1 MKTKKE
7 TQNLIKEI
15 KESMKHLGTLKQ
27 YKFEIIKN
35 EYKIIKNEYSYDILI
50 TNPKFKIFYSVI
62 FEKLNKIGL
71 IFYVE
76 NNEILIYNSTFLRGE
91 TE

>member
-7 TQNLIKEI
+7 AQNLIKEI

-35 EYKIIKNEYSYDILI
+35 GYGIKNEYSYDIQI
-50 TNPKFKIFYSVI
+50 TNPKFKIFYRVI
-62 FEKLNKIGL
+62 FEKLNKMRL
-71 IFYVE
+71 SFYVQ
-76 NNEILIYNSTFLRGE
+76 NNEILIYNSTLRGDSE
-91 TE
+91 